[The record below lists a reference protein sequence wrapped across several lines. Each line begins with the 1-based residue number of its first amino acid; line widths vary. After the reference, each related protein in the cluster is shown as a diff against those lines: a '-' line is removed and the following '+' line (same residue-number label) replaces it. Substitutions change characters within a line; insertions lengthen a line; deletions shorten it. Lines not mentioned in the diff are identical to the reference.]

1 MKIYT
6 ESIPLQSSKLREAL
20 NIHSHVK
27 AAVEKSGVREGVCVV
42 SSSSSDSAVVL
53 LQPESD
59 LLGEFEGWLEQLGSD
74 AQVEAGALGI
84 KVPVRLASLLLG
96 QQLTIPFSEGRL
108 DIGSGEA
115 IFFIELNGV
124 RPRRVVAKI
133 IGE

>member
-27 AAVEKSGVREGVCVV
+27 AAIEKSGVREGVCVV

-59 LLGEFEGWLEQLGSD
+59 LLREFEGWLEQLGSD
-74 AQVEAGALGI
+74 AQVEAGALGV

-115 IFFIELNGV
+115 IFSSS
-124 RPRRVVAKI
+124 
-133 IGE
+133 